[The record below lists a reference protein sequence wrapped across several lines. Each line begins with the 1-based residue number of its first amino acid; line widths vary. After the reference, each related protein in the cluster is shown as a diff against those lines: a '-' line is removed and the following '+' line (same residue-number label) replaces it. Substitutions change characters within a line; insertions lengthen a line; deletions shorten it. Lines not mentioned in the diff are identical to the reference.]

1 MNLFFSVSLIIKT
14 RFYQKKEHN
23 YLIYLFYKNSGNV
36 SENVRTNLEKMEE
49 LFLHT
54 ITQQKQIKA
63 LEESNR
69 DDQNKLQ
76 KQELLLQQLTTRL
89 EVLENQ

>member
-1 MNLFFSVSLIIKT
+1 
-14 RFYQKKEHN
+14 
-23 YLIYLFYKNSGNV
+23 
-36 SENVRTNLEKMEE
+36 MEE

-76 KQELLLQQLTTRL
+76 KQELLLQQLMTRL
-89 EVLENQ
+89 EALENQ

>member
-1 MNLFFSVSLIIKT
+1 
-14 RFYQKKEHN
+14 
-23 YLIYLFYKNSGNV
+23 
-36 SENVRTNLEKMEE
+36 MEE
-49 LFLHT
+49 LFLQT

-69 DDQNKLQ
+69 DYENKLQ
-76 KQELLLQQLTTRL
+76 KQELLLQQLMTRL